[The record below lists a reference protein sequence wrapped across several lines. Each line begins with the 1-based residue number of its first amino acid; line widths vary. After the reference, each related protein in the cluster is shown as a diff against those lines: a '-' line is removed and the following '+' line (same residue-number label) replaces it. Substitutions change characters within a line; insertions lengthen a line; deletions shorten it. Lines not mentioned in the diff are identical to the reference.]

1 MKAETII
8 EEDKEEFDYNQYLE
22 RVKELTGGK
31 EMKCGTFC
39 IDQKESLKTDAP
51 DGEYPI
57 IEKAYYYDFTVK
69 TESLVKVKEG
79 YIDVSSLIDATDE
92 WMLRAKQDHKSPSD
106 HTYLEGAWYDA
117 KKKSI
122 RICFGS

>member
-8 EEDKEEFDYNQYLE
+8 EEEKEEIEYNEYLE
-22 RVKELTGGK
+22 RVMKLTEGK
-31 EMKCGTFC
+31 KMKCGNFC

-57 IEKAYYYDFTVK
+57 IEKAYYYDFIVK
-69 TESLVKVKEG
+69 TDTLVKVQDG

-92 WMLRAKQDHKSPSD
+92 WMLKAKQDRNSPSD
-106 HTYLEGAWYDA
+106 HYWLERVWYD
-117 KKKSI
+117 KKCQSI
-122 RICFGS
+122 RIEFGS